1 MKRVS
6 ILVVACLLALSNT
19 ALATTIQ
26 GAANLHQIDRSGIS
40 ARISFTDTGSVLR
53 VTGSAT
59 GLTPGQHY
67 FSLLYD
73 NGSIPSGPVACEPS
87 SSNDISFQ
95 QMLVGFW
102 TVNADGTGTL
112 SRTLPGTLTLPP
124 PFPPSISSAYVPLSR
139 VHTISIR
146 HVEARFTVQACGEIH
161 TLD

>member
-1 MKRVS
+1 MKRLT

-73 NGSIPSGPVACEPS
+73 NGSIPSGPIACEPS
-87 SSNDISFQ
+87 SSNDITFQ

-112 SRTLPGTLTLPP
+112 SRTLPGTLPGT
-124 PFPPSISSAYVPLSR
+124 PFPSSAYVPLSK
-139 VHTISIR
+139 VHTMSIR
-146 HVEARFTVQACGEIH
+146 HVETGFNVQACGEIH